1 MRSKETNI
9 GAVLYSSSTFTSFI
23 IDVSEKRGDLK
34 IQLSFRMYQQIL
46 EHQVFVLFKMRVD
59 EIATICNFF
68 KPLLKQ
74 VVHSFQL
81 SLYYNISLSLNV
93 IYLIVVDFRS
103 NIDRD
108 LHKPLQVQC
117 TQRIRV
123 VFKVTTQTNLT
134 IQNIDLVYL
143 MKPVK
148 IDRTHIY
155 AAKKRLFIYSNKL
168 FNANMTCIWIPIR
181 V

>member
-68 KPLLKQ
+68 KPLLK
-74 VVHSFQL
+74 
-81 SLYYNISLSLNV
+81 
-93 IYLIVVDFRS
+93 
-103 NIDRD
+103 
-108 LHKPLQVQC
+108 
-117 TQRIRV
+117 
-123 VFKVTTQTNLT
+123 
-134 IQNIDLVYL
+134 
-143 MKPVK
+143 
-148 IDRTHIY
+148 
-155 AAKKRLFIYSNKL
+155 
-168 FNANMTCIWIPIR
+168 
-181 V
+181 